1 MGPESL
7 VGMEAGWGA
16 EQNVVV
22 PPAKS
27 HRAKPRPDS
36 LLSEGRKVWV
46 RPLHNV
52 HTCWENRQ
60 CTPTPSP
67 SILQYQTISRVRTFE
82 VDGQV
87 MTSTIRRIV
96 DPQGNEIDNNK
107 RFQLQRCVCE
117 SVCVCVSVSV
127 CLPFIQKARPP

>member
-1 MGPESL
+1 MY
-7 VGMEAGWGA
+7 
-16 EQNVVV
+16 
-22 PPAKS
+22 PP
-27 HRAKPRPDS
+27 
-36 LLSEGRKVWV
+36 
-46 RPLHNV
+46 
-52 HTCWENRQ
+52 
-60 CTPTPSP
+60 PSP

-107 RFQLQRCVCE
+107 RFQLQRCVC
-117 SVCVCVSVSV
+117 VCVCVCVFVFVCVSVSV